1 MKNKE
6 VIGPIINNCEAFILA
21 NYFKTN
27 NETILYIGKD
37 DREISNIY
45 NRLKWLLPK
54 NEVYHPTSPDDIDI
68 KKVLYAESPAYINL
82 QR

>member
-45 NRLKWLLPK
+45 NQE
-54 NEVYHPTSPDDIDI
+54 N
-68 KKVLYAESPAYINL
+68 KV
-82 QR
+82 